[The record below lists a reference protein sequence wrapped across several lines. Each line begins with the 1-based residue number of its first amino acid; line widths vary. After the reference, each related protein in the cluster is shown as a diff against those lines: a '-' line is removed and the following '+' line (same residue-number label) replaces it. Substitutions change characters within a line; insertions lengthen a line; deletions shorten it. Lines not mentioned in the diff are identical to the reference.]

1 MRERARAERA
11 HEIAVFL
18 GVPFDAAW
26 KVANCVCK
34 VFYMSEG
41 DAAKGA
47 GESNMRWGNRVK
59 PYRCPICGR
68 WHLTSDEEQAR
79 KESEDRDV

>member
-1 MRERARAERA
+1 MRERDRAERA

-26 KVANCVCK
+26 KVANCVSK
-34 VFYMSEG
+34 VYYKTEG

-47 GESNMRWGNRVK
+47 GESNMRYENKVK

-68 WHLTSDEEQAR
+68 WHLTTDSDQ
-79 KESEDRDV
+79 